1 VNTVPTPDHA
11 VVAQGDMAH
20 LREIQR
26 VLRARGIDSQ
36 MMQPP
41 GGCGS
46 G

>member
-1 VNTVPTPDHA
+1 MESIPDYA
-11 VVAQGDMAH
+11 VVAQGDMTH
-20 LREIQR
+20 LRDIQR
-26 VLRARGIDSQ
+26 VLRARGISAQ

>member
-1 VNTVPTPDHA
+1 MELGPDYA
-11 VVAQGDMAH
+11 VVAQGDMTH

-26 VLRARGIDSQ
+26 VLRARGIQAQ

>member
-1 VNTVPTPDHA
+1 MTDFPDYA
-11 VVAQGDMAH
+11 VVAQGDMGH

-26 VLRARGIDSQ
+26 VLRARGIEAQ

>member
-1 VNTVPTPDHA
+1 MDELSDYA
-11 VVAQGDMAH
+11 VVAQGDMQH

-26 VLRARGIDSQ
+26 ALKARGMAAQ

-46 G
+46 S